1 MINLMDINKE
11 VYDKEL
17 LNESFIQIVGE
28 SSNKKYVYLQDKNR
42 YLNSIFIG
50 KNGVGKTSKVLM
62 NLVKAD
68 IENPNCGATIVVNN
82 EEVAFD
88 IFALAKI
95 NKRKVHFIN
104 PYMDVP
110 YLYNFMNLSCYDY
123 DFIKSDVIDYKKAI
137 KNKMIVIVNI
147 DYLKYNLFSKK
158 IVSMILNQL
167 KIDMTDI
174 QETGKTPHF
183 LYIDDAYLY
192 EKDITQLMGRGKE
205 YNIGTYLF
213 SNSIKE
219 FENYSSDIE
228 PYVSNIFLFYNISK
242 YDVEHFQ
249 NIFYSYDISKFYIG
263 SKNSFIYEA
272 VGSSEK
278 KNNFGYFKYIDR
290 EELDLIRKKSKSFR
304 KKALGKIKRMH
315 DKALKIE
322 NQKKLL
328 NLIINTD
335 NKDIAIDE
343 NIEKDNSD
351 VLLNP
356 GISFGFGVHEEVK
369 EEIEKETEIENNEI
383 NNKKD
388 EQVNVD
394 NEELSKKDKDMINQL
409 KVVDSLPKFI
419 QRRNDIKQCREQVN
433 YITLADINFDE
444 E

>member
-1 MINLMDINKE
+1 
-11 VYDKEL
+11 
-17 LNESFIQIVGE
+17 
-28 SSNKKYVYLQDKNR
+28 
-42 YLNSIFIG
+42 
-50 KNGVGKTSKVLM
+50 
-62 NLVKAD
+62 
-68 IENPNCGATIVVNN
+68 
-82 EEVAFD
+82 
-88 IFALAKI
+88 
-95 NKRKVHFIN
+95 
-104 PYMDVP
+104 
-110 YLYNFMNLSCYDY
+110 
-123 DFIKSDVIDYKKAI
+123 
-137 KNKMIVIVNI
+137 
-147 DYLKYNLFSKK
+147 
-158 IVSMILNQL
+158 
-167 KIDMTDI
+167 
-174 QETGKTPHF
+174 
-183 LYIDDAYLY
+183 
-192 EKDITQLMGRGKE
+192 
-205 YNIGTYLF
+205 
-213 SNSIKE
+213 
-219 FENYSSDIE
+219 
-228 PYVSNIFLFYNISK
+228 
-242 YDVEHFQ
+242 
-249 NIFYSYDISKFYIG
+249 
-263 SKNSFIYEA
+263 
-272 VGSSEK
+272 
-278 KNNFGYFKYIDR
+278 
-290 EELDLIRKKSKSFR
+290 
-304 KKALGKIKRMH
+304 MH